1 MATVSIKASRAPAK
15 TMTLPSSLGRL
26 LRTTL
31 GIVAVIVAWQLLHR
45 YVVNPL
51 LLPSPLR
58 VVQTL
63 FELVRSGELVN
74 DMAASMRRILVGYAM
89 GCAFGIVF
97 GLLMARSIWVNDLL
111 SPVLEVLR
119 PISPVAMLPLV
130 LIWFGIDEF
139 AKYFLVS
146 YTAAIIVL
154 LNTAAGVAS
163 MPIIRERAAAC
174 LGANER
180 QIYLHVVLPSTIPY
194 IITGMRT
201 ALGFSFMAIVAAEL
215 IAAENGIGYL
225 IMQSRM
231 LIQVDQTFAGLLT
244 LSALGALSD
253 VVFRLTL
260 SRFGRR
266 YQQEMFNV

>member
-1 MATVSIKASRAPAK
+1 MATVSVKVSRPAMTPQQAPI
-15 TMTLPSSLGRL
+15 SLGRVIRTAVGILAVL
-26 LRTTL
+26 L
-31 GIVAVIVAWQLLHR
+31 VWELLHR

-51 LLPSPLR
+51 LLPSPLK
-58 VVQTL
+58 VVETL
-63 FELVRSGELVN
+63 FQLIRSGELIE
-74 DMAASMRRILVGYAM
+74 DIAASMRRILVGYAM
-89 GCAFGIVF
+89 GCAVGIAF
-97 GLLMARSIWVNDLL
+97 GLIMARSEWANDLL
-111 SPVLEVLR
+111 SPILEVLR
-119 PISPVAMLPLV
+119 PISPVAMVPLV

-154 LNTAAGVAS
+154 LNTAAGVKS

-174 LGANER
+174 LGASER
-180 QIYLHVVLPSTIPY
+180 QIYLHVILPSTIPY

-260 SRFGRR
+260 SRLGRR
-266 YQQEMFNV
+266 YQQEIFNV